1 MRQPRWRRDETVVMV
16 TPVVTRNI
24 FLHQSVSQSF
34 SQPPTDWRLI
44 SLRVDNDL
52 KMKELKIRFKN
63 RVIILLRIVQP
74 IITETNLLSF
84 PAHEFQ
90 FGCTQFNDPGP
101 QPARYYLYLRTRPD
115 LQTILGKL
123 Q

>member
-1 MRQPRWRRDETVVMV
+1 M
-16 TPVVTRNI
+16 
-24 FLHQSVSQSF
+24 FLSLSLSLT
-34 SQPPTDWRLI
+34 SPTDWRLI

-90 FGCTQFNDPGP
+90 FGCTQFNDLGP
-101 QPARYYLYLRTRPD
+101 SQHDIICT
-115 LQTILGKL
+115 
-123 Q
+123 

>member
-1 MRQPRWRRDETVVMV
+1 M
-16 TPVVTRNI
+16 
-24 FLHQSVSQSF
+24 FLSLSLSLT
-34 SQPPTDWRLI
+34 SPTDWRLI

-74 IITETNLLSF
+74 VITETNLLSF

-90 FGCTQFNDPGP
+90 FGCTQFNDLGP